1 MSCSRAR
8 AVCEVQDACVPFVKA
23 RARFYVLIGLK
34 VAAVLSILQE
44 IFIKVFHERQVY
56 KFYLLFGTLLPGEN
70 GNLLLS
76 LEDVMMCS
84 VQAAPMYDLCQNYLA
99 YQKLQKCL
107 MVKNK

>member
-56 KFYLLFGTLLPGEN
+56 KLYLLFGTLLPGEN

-76 LEDVMMCS
+76 LEDAMMCS
-84 VQAAPMYDLCQNYLA
+84 VQAAPMYDLCQNYLE
-99 YQKLQKCL
+99 YQKLQKFL